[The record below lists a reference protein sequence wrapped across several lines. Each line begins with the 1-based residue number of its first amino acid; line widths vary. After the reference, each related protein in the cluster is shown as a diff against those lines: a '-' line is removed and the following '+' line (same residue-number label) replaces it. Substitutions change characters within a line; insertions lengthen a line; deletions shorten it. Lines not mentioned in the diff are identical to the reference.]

1 MSEAPGT
8 HKRTKSAV
16 SRALQRIS
24 SRTDTP
30 TLATTQ
36 QEDESTEMP
45 SPSPTRTANGSDFLH
60 PAAPRTSMQAH
71 RPHLSTTMSNTGV
84 PQAPPGGSPVA
95 NDPNPVTPTSVTQ
108 GASIEQSVRLF
119 KVFEALR
126 SGDTAAIV
134 KACKGEGDSKLEGTT
149 VLHLAIQCAE
159 HPVIEYV
166 LSQQAQDV
174 NARDREGNTPLHVAA
189 MLGRAPVVK
198 LLLDQKDISDAVVNY
213 SGKTPLDLARTPDI
227 FQQLQLAR
235 SMFIDANV
243 RKVHQLVTSG
253 DYDALEE
260 LLADTRVKSII
271 DVNGPELTTDPAT
284 TEHGGSLLH
293 EAARKKDT
301 RLAQILLLNGA
312 DPFRRD
318 RKGKLPQD
326 VTKDEKTRGI
336 LKKSP
341 AAQAAQRS
349 IQEKTVLGEGAQLGG
364 APSAE
369 AGVGSKESREI
380 KGYLRKWTNYTSG
393 YKLRWFVLEDGVL
406 SYYKHQDDAG
416 SACRGA
422 INMRIARLHM
432 DPKDKLSFEIHGKS

>member
-1 MSEAPGT
+1 M
-8 HKRTKSAV
+8 

-71 RPHLSTTMSNTGV
+71 RPHLSTTMSNIGV

-284 TEHGGSLLH
+284 TEHGLSL
-293 EAARKKDT
+293 
-301 RLAQILLLNGA
+301 
-312 DPFRRD
+312 
-318 RKGKLPQD
+318 
-326 VTKDEKTRGI
+326 
-336 LKKSP
+336 
-341 AAQAAQRS
+341 
-349 IQEKTVLGEGAQLGG
+349 
-364 APSAE
+364 
-369 AGVGSKESREI
+369 
-380 KGYLRKWTNYTSG
+380 
-393 YKLRWFVLEDGVL
+393 
-406 SYYKHQDDAG
+406 
-416 SACRGA
+416 
-422 INMRIARLHM
+422 
-432 DPKDKLSFEIHGKS
+432 IHI